1 MRRQNIYSS
10 GWSLCHV
17 TCSMTTTVCIV
28 LFVLTLMCNVDAEN
42 FTINNDNDE
51 QSVHVRNPQRNGNS
65 VPGDKQNGNSRHR
78 RSVEE
83 CHLLQSCESDSYFRN
98 CRCDDQCSVYKDC
111 CYDAPRNITAHN
123 SIRQSCRLL
132 DSENAEAY
140 WMVSNCP
147 SSFKDQ
153 QIIEKCE
160 TYASDLGDPYQV
172 EYISI
177 CIFSLLSCQIIV

>member
-1 MRRQNIYSS
+1 
-10 GWSLCHV
+10 
-17 TCSMTTTVCIV
+17 MTTTVLNV
-28 LFVLTLMCNVDAEN
+28 VFMLALMWSVVFTL
-42 FTINNDNDE
+42 NNGNDE
-51 QSVHVRNPQRNGNS
+51 YFAHVRNPQRNGNA

-83 CHLLQSCESDSYFRN
+83 CHLLQSCKSDSYFRN

-111 CYDAPRNITAHN
+111 CYDAPRNITIHN

-132 DSENAEAY
+132 DSANAEAY
-140 WMVSNCP
+140 WMVSDCP

-160 TYASDLGDPYQV
+160 TYASDSGDPFQV

-177 CIFSLLSCQIIV
+177 SIFSLLVKIIKFKLFFQPSRRR